1 MDKNKTTKVMN
12 VITEETHTY
21 YNSADLRYN
30 LVSAIIYSSEDKRK
44 LLDWDYR
51 NKIILTAKIEMIQGS
66 NGDKKAYSSIFDMIA
81 YQQ

>member
-21 YNSADLRYN
+21 YNSADLRHN
-30 LVSAIIYSSEDKRK
+30 LVSAIINSSEDKRK

-51 NKIILTAKIEMIQGS
+51 NKIILTAEIEMIPGKK
-66 NGDKKAYSSIFDMIA
+66 GDKKAYSPIFDMIA
-81 YQQ
+81 YQD

>member
-1 MDKNKTTKVMN
+1 MEKNKTTKVMN

-51 NKIILTAKIEMIQGS
+51 NKIILTAEIEMIQGS
-66 NGDKKAYSSIFDMIA
+66 NGDKKAYSPIFDMIS